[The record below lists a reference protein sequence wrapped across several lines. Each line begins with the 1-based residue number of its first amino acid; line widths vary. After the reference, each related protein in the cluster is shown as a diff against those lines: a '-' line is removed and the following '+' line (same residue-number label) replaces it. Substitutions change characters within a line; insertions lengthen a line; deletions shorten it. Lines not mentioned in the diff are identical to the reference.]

1 MRTFSSLAYG
11 KRHCY
16 VVPTKAEDSRKGGGG
31 GVQTNFVWFFFVFF
45 IVVFFG
51 IKSLEKISTSSMSF
65 ITQ

>member
-1 MRTFSSLAYG
+1 MRTFSSLEYG

-31 GVQTNFVWFFFVFF
+31 VQTIFVWFVFVVC
-45 IVVFFG
+45 IVVCFG
-51 IKSLEKISTSSMSF
+51 IKRLEKISTSSMSF

>member
-31 GVQTNFVWFFFVFF
+31 GSKPSLFGLFLLFVLWFVL
-45 IVVFFG
+45 VLNVW
-51 IKSLEKISTSSMSF
+51 KKLVRLV
-65 ITQ
+65 